1 MLEEIERS
9 QHPDVLRGRSRKTKA
24 NGWTPDELGGVRS
37 MYEFYLSSAHLT
49 GTRWG
54 TSLYCLIRSFYID
67 HQMLR
72 LVPMNLELSAAR
84 FLDPAFPI
92 SIHQN
97 RLQSGS
103 EDGLTRF
110 IRNTQA
116 RSGID
121 RQACSPSLSV
131 SSSRLLSGRE
141 GTRNL

>member
-1 MLEEIERS
+1 
-9 QHPDVLRGRSRKTKA
+9 
-24 NGWTPDELGGVRS
+24 
-37 MYEFYLSSAHLT
+37 
-49 GTRWG
+49 
-54 TSLYCLIRSFYID
+54 
-67 HQMLR
+67 MLR
-72 LVPMNLELSAAR
+72 LVPMNHELSAAR

-92 SIHQN
+92 SIHRN
-97 RLQSGS
+97 RFQSGS